1 MNTFSKRAAVG
12 LSKIGDIYLPQNGEF
27 PKYSEVADTTKL
39 DMLIENAP
47 KEDIEALNMVLVIF
61 SFLPSFVIKFL
72 IHQFA
77 NAMSNK
83 SNNIIA
89 SSFRQLNMGLRG
101 LCYSTYYSEFTNPNY
116 KGKTPLQ
123 ILDYSLNRVE
133 N

>member
-1 MNTFSKRAAVG
+1 MNTFSKRAVVG

-27 PKYSEVADTTKL
+27 PKYSDVADTSKL

-61 SFLPSFVIKFL
+61 SFLPSFIIKFL
-72 IHQFA
+72 VHQFT
-77 NAMSNK
+77 NAMSSK
-83 SNNIIA
+83 SDGVVA
-89 SSFRQLNMGLRG
+89 SNLRQLNMGLRG
-101 LCYSTYYSEFTNPNY
+101 LCYSTYYSEFNNENY

-133 N
+133 D

>member
-1 MNTFSKRAAVG
+1 MNTFSKRAVIG
-12 LSKIGDIYLPQNGEF
+12 LSKIGDVYLPKNNEF
-27 PKYSEVADTTKL
+27 PTYSEVADTTKV

-61 SFLPSFVIKFL
+61 SYLPMFVIRFL
-72 IHQFA
+72 VYQFSKS
-77 NAMSNK
+77 MSSK
-83 SNNIIA
+83 SNHIIA

-133 N
+133 D